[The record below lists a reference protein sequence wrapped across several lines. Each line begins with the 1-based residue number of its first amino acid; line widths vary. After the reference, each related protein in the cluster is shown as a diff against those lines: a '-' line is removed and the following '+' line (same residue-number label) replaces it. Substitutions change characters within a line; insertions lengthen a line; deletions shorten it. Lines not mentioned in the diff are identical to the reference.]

1 MGKYVHIIWKIHHME
16 NTSYGNY
23 IIWKNT
29 SHHFG
34 HSREPEW
41 CGISWDYIKQFE
53 HYFTLRRLWQQ
64 FHQERLTRKGR
75 CIEFPVVS
83 KIPVS
88 QSRYLQLEKGLVR
101 FFKAAFFREML
112 AFLNLKLLLNS
123 IHFRGHKMAFPGAN
137 QPGFE

>member
-64 FHQERLTRKGR
+64 FHQERLTKREDALSFQWFLKFLSVNPDLFSWKRFG
-75 CIEFPVVS
+75 EA
-83 KIPVS
+83 S
-88 QSRYLQLEKGLVR
+88 QDSSFSWNVG
-101 FFKAAFFREML
+101 
-112 AFLNLKLLLNS
+112 FLNLKLLLNS
-123 IHFRGHKMAFPGAN
+123 IHFRGHQMAFPGAN